1 MDFIWCEKEGYGF
14 LNDYLELKKELQNS
28 NSINEKILISIIL
41 VFESVRIVLR
51 EFSYSRIEGAHYMDI
66 YVHAARG
73 TKVNA
78 YSTFN

>member
-51 EFSYSRIEGAHYMDI
+51 EFSYSRIEGAI
-66 YVHAARG
+66 LILLGIVILIG
-73 TKVNA
+73 FV
-78 YSTFN
+78 SG